1 MSKMKSVYTVLEE
14 WGIADDFTEDD
25 LWQAIA
31 EADGHRLDYYAD
43 GDLADWL

>member
-1 MSKMKSVYTVLEE
+1 MSKMKSVYTILEE

-31 EADGHRLDYYAD
+31 EADGHTLDFYAD
-43 GDLADWL
+43 GDLAEWL